1 MKKEVLLGNFGGMFF
16 SDVYPKDQRRDNKS
30 MNKQTEKRVLDP
42 CCGGKSMWFDPDNKD
57 AAFMDIRSGRIEL
70 HTGRSFVVAPDI
82 IGDVREIPYPN
93 ESFYLVVL
101 DPPHLKYAGERG
113 WLAKRYGKL
122 DKGSWRS
129 FIKQAFEESMRVLK
143 PNGTLIFKWSEV
155 DIKVSEVI
163 DAIGVQPLF
172 GHRTRQHGCTIWMT
186 FLK

>member
-1 MKKEVLLGNFGGMFF
+1 MKKEILLGIFGRMFF

-101 DPPHLKYAGERG
+101 DPPHLKYAGER
-113 WLAKRYGKL
+113 
-122 DKGSWRS
+122 
-129 FIKQAFEESMRVLK
+129 
-143 PNGTLIFKWSEV
+143 
-155 DIKVSEVI
+155 
-163 DAIGVQPLF
+163 
-172 GHRTRQHGCTIWMT
+172 
-186 FLK
+186 